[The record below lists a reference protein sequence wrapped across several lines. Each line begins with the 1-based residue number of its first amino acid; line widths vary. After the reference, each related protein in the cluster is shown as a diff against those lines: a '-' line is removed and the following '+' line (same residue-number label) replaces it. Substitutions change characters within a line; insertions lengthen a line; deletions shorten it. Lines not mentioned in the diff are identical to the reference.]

1 MMKALLATVL
11 ATTPVATV
19 TQLSL
24 PPPTGP
30 AKVGVV
36 TAHLVDRSRPDP
48 WVADERVRELMI
60 SVWYPARSVRGHQ
73 RAGWVTPGVAARI
86 NPPDS
91 GFALPV
97 THGHVNAPP
106 AAGRHPVILYSP
118 GFGVERT
125 SGTALIEDLASHGY
139 VVVTI
144 DHTHDA
150 NLVEFPD
157 GRIAT
162 NAIPPPATP
171 ADEERLL
178 NRVLDVRVTDT
189 RFVLDQLRK
198 MPLARTM
205 DLSRVGMF
213 GHSMGGAASAGTM
226 LADRRVKAG
235 LNLDGSFIGPVQ
247 DAGLDRPFL
256 LMGSQSHDGEQDETW
271 TRTWNNLRGKR
282 YWIEL
287 EGSAHLSFSDFQVLL
302 PQLGLPPD
310 QVEPAVGTIDGERS
324 VAIQRTYV
332 RAFFDRHLR
341 HRDGRLLD
349 RPSPRY
355 PEISFQP

>member
-11 ATTPVATV
+11 AVTPVATV
-19 TQLSL
+19 TRLSL

-48 WVADERVRELMI
+48 WVATERFRELMV

-73 RAGWVTPGVAARI
+73 RADWVTPGVAARI
-86 NPPDS
+86 NTPDS
-91 GFALPV
+91 GFTLPV
-97 THGHVNAPP
+97 THGHLNAPA
-106 AAGRHPVILYSP
+106 AAGKHPVILWSP
-118 GFGVERT
+118 GFGMERT
-125 SGTALIEDLASHGY
+125 SGTALAEDLASHGY
-139 VVVTI
+139 VVVTV

-150 NLVEFPD
+150 QFVEFPD

-162 NAIPPPATP
+162 NAIPPVATP
-171 ADEERLL
+171 AEEEQLIGKA
-178 NRVLDVRVTDT
+178 LDVRVTDT
-189 RFVLDQLRK
+189 RFVLDRLRT
-198 MPLARTM
+198 MPLARHM

-213 GHSMGGAASAGTM
+213 GHSMGGAAAAGTM
-226 LADRRVKAG
+226 LADRRIRAG
-235 LNLDGSFIGPVQ
+235 LNLDGSFAGPVLE
-247 DAGLDRPFL
+247 AGLDRPFL
-256 LMGSQSHDGEQDETW
+256 LLGSESHDGEQDETW
-271 TRTWNNLRGKR
+271 TRMWDNLRGKR
-282 YWIEL
+282 YRMEL
-287 EGSAHLSFSDFQVLL
+287 DGSAHLSFSDFQVLL

-310 QVEPAVGTIDGERS
+310 QVEPAVGTIDGPRS
-324 VAIQRTYV
+324 VAIQRAYV

-355 PEISFQP
+355 PEIRFP